1 MQTYSGTYNQNA
13 ATIGGQLRRG
23 QAVSLVALGVALWLL
38 FALLIRYVMP
48 TGWFASPTIS
58 VLLFMACI
66 PSAWLLVRLCQRTAA
81 LTPEQLVPGVAIAS
95 AAALPCDGVA
105 LTWAPQLY
113 GADAASI
120 LPAAAWLFWGAG
132 VCLAL
137 AFVMAGRKTI

>member
-1 MQTYSGTYNQNA
+1 MQTYSSAYNQNA
-13 ATIGGQLRRG
+13 VTTGGQLRRE
-23 QAVSLVALGVALWLL
+23 QAVSLMALGVALWLL
-38 FALLIRYVMP
+38 FALLIRHVMP

-58 VLLFMACI
+58 VLLFAACV
-66 PSAWLLVRLCQRTAA
+66 PSGWLMVRLCQRAAA
-81 LTPEQLVPGVAIAS
+81 LKPEQLVPGVAIAS

-137 AFVMAGRKTI
+137 AFVMAGRKAA